1 MPQSPR
7 QLRALF
13 AQVENSTPGDIS
25 LEDFSRQFQQ
35 WRGGQGAAGSAGAA
49 GAADADE
56 ASSST
61 SRARP
66 EVPEPEP
73 PALAQQTTTSTA
85 PPLVV
90 AVHLPKQGR
99 SATQLQRL
107 GQLLGQII
115 GSETLRLD
123 SVVRGTVGEL
133 HAQHVQPLVQTLL
146 HGQNGHVLLHGAAS
160 TTTCALIRLAAA
172 ELFAAQRG
180 GTAGLRL
187 SYIQLHGERTCDL
200 LANTAQE
207 RAQGKPEVGVVTSPR
222 CRGKGDAEA

>member
-1 MPQSPR
+1 MAPPSPR

-35 WRGGQGAAGSAGAA
+35 WRGGQGAAGSVGAA
-49 GAADADE
+49 GAADAE
-56 ASSST
+56 ASSSS

-73 PALAQQTTTSTA
+73 PAPAQQTTTSTA

-123 SVVRGTVGEL
+123 SVVRGTVAEL
-133 HAQHVQPLVQTLL
+133 HAQHVQPLAQSLL
-146 HGQNGHVLLHGAAS
+146 RGQNGHVLLHGAAS
-160 TTTCALIRLAAA
+160 NTTCALIRLAAA

-180 GTAGLRL
+180 GTAGL
-187 SYIQLHGERTCDL
+187 L
-200 LANTAQE
+200 LCLVKTRHMTGLDMADFMRHHAKKFQ
-207 RAQGKPEVGVVTSPR
+207 RIISL
-222 CRGKGDAEA
+222 